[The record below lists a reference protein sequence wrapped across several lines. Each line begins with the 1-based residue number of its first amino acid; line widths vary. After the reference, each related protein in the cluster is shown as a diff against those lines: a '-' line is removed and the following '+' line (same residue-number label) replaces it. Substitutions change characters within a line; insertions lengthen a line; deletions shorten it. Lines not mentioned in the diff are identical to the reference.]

1 MASTVV
7 LASRTC
13 SPHCLTSASTS
24 SAKARILSGFISL
37 TLAPNGFTNFS
48 ALTISWSAAL
58 TSSAVFLIR
67 VCNSPRTASMAFSF
81 SILTLRRRSPICI
94 WRAMPTEHLT
104 KWKLSKLTPFVPS
117 STAIS
122 HNLSSIVGTAL
133 NLNSPWAYADTSV
146 RERSLSL
153 SLSYLA
159 NAASSLAV
167 FSFAAALFSALV
179 LKLDNEAEAPSKV
192 RLVSVNLVIRVAKSF
207 RLASSGDSSSV
218 SSSAATEPSASPS
231 FFPASSGLAMA
242 FAVVV
247 VPPGP

>member
-192 RLVSVNLVIRVAKSF
+192 RLVSVNVVMREARSF
-207 RLASSGDSSSV
+207 RAASSGDCSA
-218 SSSAATEPSASPS
+218 SSSASAEPSASPS
-231 FFPASSGLAMA
+231 FFAASSG
-242 FAVVV
+242 FAVVFAVAV
-247 VPPGP
+247 VPPAP